1 MNKKDTFPIRYTSLN
16 IIKTT
21 KNKIANKITKNNLLR
36 KEDVKKGFVVIK
48 VEYANL
54 NYKDLLMSQ
63 GHSGLIKKFPH
74 TPGIDACGAIYYSN
88 SNKFQINDK
97 VFVIAH
103 PLGVVSNG
111 SFSEYITIPDHWVEK
126 LPKSLTPKEIMMI
139 GTSGFTAVKALN
151 KSLKIILKNKDKPVL
166 VTGATGNVGMFII
179 FLLTNIG
186 INIEAITSKKEN
198 NIILKKMG
206 VTKIHTLKNF
216 LKTPNFALL
225 NEKYSVIFENLGGDV
240 ISICLKYLI
249 KKGILVSIGNILGN
263 MSNINILPLILR
275 EVSILSVNAECTNAN
290 ERKSILQNFK
300 SIKLKNKLFKRTK
313 VINLKEVSK
322 IMKLKNY
329 NKKALRYVV
338 KI

>member
-1 MNKKDTFPIRYTSLN
+1 MKNHTFPIKYTSLN
-16 IIKTT
+16 IIKTK
-21 KNKIANKITKNNLLR
+21 KNKITNKITKNNLLR
-36 KEDVKKGFVVIK
+36 KEDIKKKFVVIK

-54 NYKDLLMSQ
+54 NYKDFLMSK

-74 TPGIDACGAIYYSN
+74 TPGIDACGSIYYSN
-88 SNKFQINDK
+88 SKKFTKNDK

-103 PLGVVSNG
+103 PLGVETNG

-126 LPKSLTPKEIMMI
+126 LPKNLTSKEIMMI

-151 KSLKIILKNKDKPVL
+151 KCLKIILKYKNKPVL

-186 INIEAITSKKEN
+186 LNIEAITSKTEN
-198 NIILKKMG
+198 TINLKKMG
-206 VTKIHTLKNF
+206 VTKIYTLKNF

-225 NEKYSVIFENLGGDV
+225 NERYSAVFENLGGDV

-263 MSNINILPLILR
+263 ISNINILPLILR
-275 EVSILSVNAECTNAN
+275 EVSILSINAECSSTN
-290 ERKSILQNFK
+290 ERKKILHTFK
-300 SIKLKNKLFKRTK
+300 SIKLKRQLLKRTK
-313 VINLKEVSK
+313 IINLKEVSR
-322 IMKLKNY
+322 IMKLKSF
-329 NKKALRYVV
+329 NKKILRHVV

>member
-1 MNKKDTFPIRYTSLN
+1 MKNNTFSIKYTSLN
-16 IIKTT
+16 IIKTK
-21 KNKIANKITKNNLLR
+21 KNKITNKITKNNLLS
-36 KEDVKKGFVVIK
+36 KEDIKKKFVVIK
-48 VEYANL
+48 VEFANL
-54 NYKDLLMSQ
+54 NYKDFLMSQ

-74 TPGIDACGAIYYSN
+74 TPGIDASGTIYYSN
-88 SNKFQINDK
+88 SKKFKKNDK

-103 PLGVVSNG
+103 PLGVDTNG

-126 LPKSLTPKEIMMI
+126 LPKSVTSKEIMMI
-139 GTSGFTAVKALN
+139 GTSGFTAIKALN
-151 KSLKIILKNKDKPVL
+151 KSLKTILRYKNKPVL
-166 VTGATGNVGMFII
+166 ITGATGNVGMFMI

-186 INIEAITSKKEN
+186 INIETITSKTEN

-206 VTKIHTLKNF
+206 ATKIYTLKSF

-225 NEKYSVIFENLGGDV
+225 NEKYSVVFDNLGGDV

-263 MSNINILPLILR
+263 TSNINILPLILR
-275 EVSILSVNAECTNAN
+275 EVSILSVNAECSSAN
-290 ERKSILQNFK
+290 ERKNILKTFK
-300 SIKLKNKLFKRTK
+300 SIKLKRQLLKRTK

-322 IMKLKNY
+322 IMKFKSF
-329 NKKALRYVV
+329 NKKILRYVV